1 MRIPP
6 PFPGWV
12 VALRFG
18 DAVEASLPAQKQLA
32 ANDGDRGAEA
42 VVEPVDCQY
51 LGYVSVTHH
60 ERCPL
65 AIGDVKAVGGAH
77 R

>member
-12 VALRFG
+12 VALLFG

-42 VVEPVDCQY
+42 VVEPVDCHSIS
-51 LGYVSVTHH
+51 GTS
-60 ERCPL
+60 
-65 AIGDVKAVGGAH
+65 A
-77 R
+77 